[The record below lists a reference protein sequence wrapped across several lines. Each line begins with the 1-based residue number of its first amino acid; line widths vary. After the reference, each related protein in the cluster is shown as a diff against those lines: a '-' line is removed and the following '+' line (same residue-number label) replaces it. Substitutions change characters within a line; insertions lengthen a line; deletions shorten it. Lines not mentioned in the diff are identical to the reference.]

1 MGVIILGALAGF
13 GAMQN
18 AWTLLE
24 TCVFGRGARQG
35 TKQASVD
42 HASRSLARVRGDLE
56 ARRAQLV
63 EGAVSSVSPVGREG
77 GSWVSRVFS
86 GADAHASLREEIA
99 GLEALEREMSR
110 DLEGMMAR
118 QVRAAYE
125 RTVRGRIWT
134 GIGVGI
140 GVYCVYRVFG

>member
-1 MGVIILGALAGF
+1 MMF
-13 GAMQN
+13 Y
-18 AWTLLE
+18 
-24 TCVFGRGARQG
+24 
-35 TKQASVD
+35 
-42 HASRSLARVRGDLE
+42 
-56 ARRAQLV
+56 
-63 EGAVSSVSPVGREG
+63 P
-77 GSWVSRVFS
+77 
-86 GADAHASLREEIA
+86 AHASLREEIA

-140 GVYCVYRVFG
+140 GVYCVYRIFGVSCVFTISLSERWH